1 MKRVISVT
9 LTAVLLTSC
18 AQLATI
24 RNVEPRAP
32 SVASVSAR
40 SFPTE
45 RASRQ
50 EPEAA
55 LAHDLETAATAWA
68 DLGRDPSNGGAV
80 QVYNYSVG
88 RIVSLLQSTGKLSQ
102 TGAVAI
108 NTGARGYK
116 LTFTSELKDFADT
129 QSCHFIPA
137 DELAISGKDYT
148 QRIRREG
155 IGAPVLAE
163 RDSPLE
169 NARAQFLIPEKIF
182 YSLTALVEFKDSEAR
197 LVLKDPLNSDRIS
210 LAGRNYP
217 LAADLSIGTAAQL
230 AKDRPQ
236 RLGFIRMIRPAKY
249 AYTARLVRLQPY
261 DRNKTPVLMIHGLQD
276 TPATWA
282 PLLNELRSDPQMDR
296 RYQFWVYNYPSGYPF
311 FYSAELLREELDRM
325 DKTYPDHKKV
335 ILIGHSMGGLVARLM
350 VTDANLVLWND
361 YFGEPPDQ
369 VPMDPDTKQFV
380 ERLLV
385 FQHRP
390 EVSRVIFIST
400 PHRGSEI
407 ASNWIGQLGV
417 SLVKLP
423 ANLTKT
429 GTTVMRFETKAGAGV
444 EKPNR
449 LHFPTS
455 IDTLSPTTGLS
466 WP

>member
-163 RDSPLE
+163 RDS
-169 NARAQFLIPEKIF
+169 RW
-182 YSLTALVEFKDSEAR
+182 
-197 LVLKDPLNSDRIS
+197 
-210 LAGRNYP
+210 
-217 LAADLSIGTAAQL
+217 
-230 AKDRPQ
+230 
-236 RLGFIRMIRPAKY
+236 
-249 AYTARLVRLQPY
+249 
-261 DRNKTPVLMIHGLQD
+261 KTP
-276 TPATWA
+276 
-282 PLLNELRSDPQMDR
+282 ER
-296 RYQFWVYNYPSGYPF
+296 R
-311 FYSAELLREELDRM
+311 DC
-325 DKTYPDHKKV
+325 
-335 ILIGHSMGGLVARLM
+335 
-350 VTDANLVLWND
+350 
-361 YFGEPPDQ
+361 
-369 VPMDPDTKQFV
+369 
-380 ERLLV
+380 
-385 FQHRP
+385 
-390 EVSRVIFIST
+390 
-400 PHRGSEI
+400 
-407 ASNWIGQLGV
+407 
-417 SLVKLP
+417 
-423 ANLTKT
+423 
-429 GTTVMRFETKAGAGV
+429 
-444 EKPNR
+444 
-449 LHFPTS
+449 
-455 IDTLSPTTGLS
+455 
-466 WP
+466 

>member
-1 MKRVISVT
+1 
-9 LTAVLLTSC
+9 
-18 AQLATI
+18 
-24 RNVEPRAP
+24 
-32 SVASVSAR
+32 
-40 SFPTE
+40 
-45 RASRQ
+45 
-50 EPEAA
+50 
-55 LAHDLETAATAWA
+55 
-68 DLGRDPSNGGAV
+68 
-80 QVYNYSVG
+80 
-88 RIVSLLQSTGKLSQ
+88 
-102 TGAVAI
+102 
-108 NTGARGYK
+108 
-116 LTFTSELKDFADT
+116 
-129 QSCHFIPA
+129 
-137 DELAISGKDYT
+137 
-148 QRIRREG
+148 
-155 IGAPVLAE
+155 
-163 RDSPLE
+163 
-169 NARAQFLIPEKIF
+169 
-182 YSLTALVEFKDSEAR
+182 
-197 LVLKDPLNSDRIS
+197 
-210 LAGRNYP
+210 
-217 LAADLSIGTAAQL
+217 
-230 AKDRPQ
+230 
-236 RLGFIRMIRPAKY
+236 
-249 AYTARLVRLQPY
+249 
-261 DRNKTPVLMIHGLQD
+261 MIHGLQD